1 MTTGSTASERNR
13 LHLDLGHKGT
23 TLNRESA
30 LRLMEHFLAA
40 YNEGEPKHLDHCLH
54 PDYRHPNP
62 AAERGIE
69 GMRAAV
75 RRWAASVEDLR
86 LTLDDLVV
94 EGDKVVARMT
104 FSGRQVGTI
113 LGIPPSGERFSVG
126 LIDIFLVEDGLF
138 ARHWDQ
144 MDLLGLHRQL
154 GALPA

>member
-1 MTTGSTASERNR
+1 MN
-13 LHLDLGHKGT
+13 
-23 TLNRESA
+23 
-30 LRLMEHFLAA
+30 HFLAA
-40 YNEGEPKHLDHCLH
+40 YNEGDVGHLDHCLH

-62 AAERGIE
+62 AVERGIG

-75 RRWAASVEDLR
+75 SRWAASVEDLS

-113 LGIPPSGERFSVG
+113 LNIPPSGNRFSVG

-138 ARHWDQ
+138 AQHWDE